1 MPKLAVLLDPNKKL
15 EVERV
20 YHALEDLFEEDGENF
35 KDYMEIWVG
44 DTHEV
49 YKGVHAYLRRLKEAE
64 IFDDVPIVIFP
75 GHPFQVS
82 AYADFI
88 MIPDLLNVNN
98 RIMPLVTKLGK
109 IYHFWF
115 KVLMRSRGRNFP
127 LDRKYGYLVLS
138 PYSSVGRKLDA
149 KELSDDEALDI
160 IRRGYR
166 RHYRDWWG
174 LYIEAGSGVKEN
186 LSIASRLNLVS
197 EAKVI
202 IGSKVLLT
210 GGGVRTG
217 EQVQQLCEA
226 GSDIVVVSTVLEQ
239 SERPK
244 RLIKEFLKAVI
255 DAS

>member
-1 MPKLAVLLDPNKKL
+1 MPKLAVLLDPNKKI

-20 YHALEDLFEEDGENF
+20 YNALQDLFEEDGESF
-35 KDYMEIWVG
+35 RQHMEIWVG

-64 IFDDVPIVIFP
+64 IFDVPIVIFP

-115 KVLMRSRGRNFP
+115 KVLMSLRGRSFP

-138 PYSSVGRKLDA
+138 PHSSVGRKLDA
-149 KELSDDEALDI
+149 KELSDEEALEI
-160 IRRGYR
+160 IERGYR

-174 LYIEAGSGVKEN
+174 LYIEAGSGVTEN
-186 LSIASRLNLVS
+186 LSTASRLELVS
-197 EAKVI
+197 ESKKI

-210 GGGVRTG
+210 GGGIRTS

-226 GSDIVVVSTVLEQ
+226 GSDIVVVSTVLEKT
-239 SERPK
+239 ENPK
-244 RLIKEFLKAVI
+244 KLIKEFLTAVI
-255 DAS
+255 DSS

>member
-1 MPKLAVLLDPNKKL
+1 MPKLAVLLDPNKKI

-20 YHALEDLFEEDGENF
+20 YNALYDIFEENGDNF
-35 KDYMEIWVG
+35 KDYMEIWCG

-64 IFDDVPIVIFP
+64 IFDVPIVIFP

-98 RIMPLVTKLGK
+98 QIMPLVTKLGK

-115 KVLMRSRGRNFP
+115 KVLMKLRGKNFP
-127 LDRKYGYLVLS
+127 RDRKYGYLVLS

-149 KELSDDEALDI
+149 RELSDEEALDI
-160 IRRGYR
+160 IERGYR

-174 LYIEAGSGVKEN
+174 VYIEAGSGVKDN
-186 LSIASRLNLVS
+186 LSIANRLELVK
-197 EAKVI
+197 EAKKI
-202 IGSKVLLT
+202 IGRKVLLT
-210 GGGVRTG
+210 GGGVRTS
-217 EQVQQLCEA
+217 EQVQQLCDA
-226 GSDIVVVSTVLEQ
+226 GSDVVVVSTVLER
-239 SERPK
+239 SPEPK
-244 RLIKEFLKAVI
+244 KLIKEFLNVI
-255 DAS
+255 INSS